1 MPEEPSSQPTFEQA
15 MGQLERIVDE
25 LESGDLA
32 LDASLDR
39 YERGVQAVKRCRQI
53 LDEAEK
59 KLKILMANEDG
70 ELTEEDFPEEQ

>member
-70 ELTEEDFPEEQ
+70 ELAEEDFPEEQ